1 MSLLLPDSGLLF
13 WMLLSFVV
21 VLFVLGKFAF
31 PFMTKMIDERKKYI
45 DQSLEHA
52 REANEKLARVKEESE
67 AILAQAR
74 EEHAKIMRD
83 AAMMRDSIVDEARKK
98 AQAESDRLLQE
109 TKDALQKEREN
120 TIREMRKQTADL
132 CVDIAEKVLRK
143 NLESDDQQ
151 MSLVERLLDEVKISK
166 S

>member
-74 EEHAKIMRD
+74 EEHSKIMK
-83 AAMMRDSIVDEARKK
+83 DSLWEYKHANQII
-98 AQAESDRLLQE
+98 SPQE
-109 TKDALQKEREN
+109 K
-120 TIREMRKQTADL
+120 
-132 CVDIAEKVLRK
+132 
-143 NLESDDQQ
+143 
-151 MSLVERLLDEVKISK
+151 
-166 S
+166 